1 MLAMTYL
8 LVSMLVLAALATA
21 AMAVLAG
28 ALPASLDDE
37 PGCGGLS
44 CTYAQAHARWHALGQ
59 ARDWE
64 SLQMQ
69 VRRWQAVAAPGWSE
83 SEIEQVA
90 RSLNQ
95 AVFRFMEPAR

>member
-1 MLAMTYL
+1 MTYL
-8 LVSMLVLAALATA
+8 LVSMLVFAAMATA
-21 AMAVLAG
+21 AMAVLTG
-28 ALPASLDDE
+28 ALPAALEDE
-37 PGCGGLS
+37 LGAGGLP
-44 CTYAQAHARWHALGQ
+44 CTYAQAHARWHQLGQ

-69 VRRWQAVAAPGWSE
+69 MRRWQAVATPGWSE